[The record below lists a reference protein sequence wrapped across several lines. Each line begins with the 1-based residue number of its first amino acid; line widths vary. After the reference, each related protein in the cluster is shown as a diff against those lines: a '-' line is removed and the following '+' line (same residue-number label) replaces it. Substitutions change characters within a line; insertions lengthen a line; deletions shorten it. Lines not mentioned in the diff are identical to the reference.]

1 MAAPASAYKDRQF
14 LAVIGDEVG
23 SVYAARLGFV
33 LIDYTGFSYWPAS
46 SRYWGIDSFL
56 EEHHILHRC

>member
-23 SVYAARLGFV
+23 PVYAARLGFV
-33 LIDYTGFSYWPAS
+33 LIDYTGFSYWPAF
-46 SRYWGIDSFL
+46 SRYRGIDPLL
-56 EEHHILHRC
+56 EDSLVLHRC